1 MAGSPPPSFQPS
13 EARGN
18 CKHEDVRS
26 VNMKKM
32 SEVEEA
38 IRKTMDC
45 TQYMLIRVREH
56 KTRTTRSAPIMLK
69 GSSIAILGELAD
81 YYTLQTING
90 TFSTLW
96 ILIFLPF
103 HSHKAKAEWKSR

>member
-26 VNMKKM
+26 VNMKM
-32 SEVEEA
+32 SEVEGA
-38 IRKTMDC
+38 IRKTVDC

-56 KTRTTRSAPIMLK
+56 KSGTTGSAPIMLK

-81 YYTLQTING
+81 YYTLQT
-90 TFSTLW
+90 TAH
-96 ILIFLPF
+96 FLL
-103 HSHKAKAEWKSR
+103 SGY